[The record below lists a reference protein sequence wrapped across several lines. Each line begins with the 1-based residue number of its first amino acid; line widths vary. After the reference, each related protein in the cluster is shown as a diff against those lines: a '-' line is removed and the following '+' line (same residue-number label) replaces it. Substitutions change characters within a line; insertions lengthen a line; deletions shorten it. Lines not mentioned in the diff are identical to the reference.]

1 MKIGVQIKDGPY
13 NHQAADT
20 AYQFIKAARKKGH
33 DVFAVFLYHDG
44 VYNISK
50 YSEPPNDDRHI
61 ANRWSELGADG
72 VTIYACIAAAKR
84 RGITNS
90 RDGENHIMP
99 NTEITG
105 LGQLTDMAIEADRLV
120 TFGD

>member
-1 MKIGVQIKDGPY
+1 MKIAVQIKDGPY

-20 AYQFIKAARKKGH
+20 AYHFIQAARKKKH

-44 VYNISK
+44 VYNITK
-50 YSEPPNDDRHI
+50 YSEPPNDDRNI
-61 ANRWSELGADG
+61 AKRWSELGADG

-90 RDGENHIMP
+90 QVGEDLIME

-105 LGQLTDMAIEADRLV
+105 LGQLTDIAIEADRLV

>member
-20 AYQFIKAARKKGH
+20 AYQFILAARKKGH
-33 DVFAVFLYHDG
+33 EVFAVFLYHDG
-44 VYNISK
+44 VYNITK
-50 YSEPPNDDRHI
+50 YSEPPNDDRNV
-61 ANRWSELGADG
+61 AKRWSALGAEG

-90 RDGENHIMP
+90 QVGEDLIIE

-105 LGQLTDMAIEADRLV
+105 LGQLTDMAIEADRLI

>member
-1 MKIGVQIKDGPY
+1 MKIGVQIKEGPY

-20 AYQFIKAARKKGH
+20 AYQFIQAARKRGH
-33 DVFAVFLYHDG
+33 EVFAIFLYHDG
-44 VYNISK
+44 VYNITK
-50 YSEPPNDDRHI
+50 YSEPPNDDRHV
-61 ANRWSELGADG
+61 AKRWSELGAEG
-72 VTIYACIAAAKR
+72 VKVYACIAAAKR

-90 RDGENHIMP
+90 QVGEELIME

>member
-20 AYQFIKAARKKGH
+20 AYQFIQAARKKGH
-33 DVFAVFLYHDG
+33 EVIAVFLYHDG
-44 VYNISK
+44 VYNITK
-50 YSEPPNDDRHI
+50 YSEPPNDDRNV
-61 ANRWSELGADG
+61 AQRWSDLAADG
-72 VTIYACIAAAKR
+72 VTVYACIAAAKR

-90 RDGENHIMP
+90 QEGENLIMP

-105 LGQLTDMAIEADRLV
+105 LGQLTDIAIEADRLV

>member
-1 MKIGVQIKDGPY
+1 MKIGVQIKEGPY

-20 AYQFIKAARKKGH
+20 AYQFIQAARKRGH
-33 DVFAVFLYHDG
+33 EVFAIFLYHDG
-44 VYNISK
+44 VYNITK
-50 YSEPPNDDRHI
+50 YSEPPNDDRHV
-61 ANRWSELGADG
+61 AKRWSELGAEG
-72 VTIYACIAAAKR
+72 VKVYACIAAAKR

-90 RDGENHIMP
+90 QVDEELIME

-105 LGQLTDMAIEADRLV
+105 LGQLADMAIEADRLV

>member
-20 AYQFIKAARKKGH
+20 AYHFIQAARKRGH
-33 DVFAVFLYHDG
+33 EVFAVFFYHDG
-44 VYNISK
+44 VYNITK
-50 YSEPPNDDRHI
+50 FSEPPNDDRHI
-61 ANRWSELGADG
+61 AKRWSELGKEG

-90 RDGENHIMP
+90 QAGEDLIMEH
-99 NTEITG
+99 TEITG
-105 LGQLTDMAIEADRLV
+105 LGQLTDMAITADRLV